1 MPEMS
6 GGEAVI
12 QALRAEGVE
21 TVFGIPGLHNL
32 ALYDAMLR
40 FGTPRHILARHEQ
53 GAAFMADG
61 YARASGRVGVCLA
74 TTGPG
79 ASNTLTAV
87 AESYAS
93 GIPTLVIMSDIPSP
107 LLGLKMGALHEI
119 PDQIRLFEPVTA
131 WGETIRE
138 VSAIP
143 HAIHRAFEWLR
154 TRRPRPIALSIPTD
168 LLAERAEC
176 LIQQG
181 KPGVRPPADPNLIAQ
196 AADLLRRAQ
205 RPAVL
210 VGGGVIASEASV
222 EVQAVCERLQAPVIT
237 TIMGRGAIPD
247 TSPLVIAVLPNKEN
261 SLPVLHSADVIL
273 AVGTRFAYRATQSR
287 PVPLQFSPE
296 QTLIHVDLDP
306 AEVGKMYQP
315 TLGIVGDAKQV
326 LQGLLEALEGVA
338 PAAGWDWAWLH
349 SWRGKPLSPY
359 GQRLQRAL
367 EDLRGVLPDD
377 AIVVGDQAAIN
388 YWMAWYFP
396 VLKPRTFLYPVG
408 TGTLGYGLPAAIG
421 AKVARPDT
429 PVVAVVGD
437 GGFLFTCQELA
448 TVVKYRLDL
457 PILLFN
463 DNSFGAIK
471 WLQERFFQR
480 TGEVELTNPDFQ
492 AFGFSFG
499 VPTVRVG
506 GLDEIPEAVV
516 KALSTRGPTLI
527 EVPMAIDPPWQF

>member
-40 FGTPRHILARHEQ
+40 LGAPRHILARHEQ

-79 ASNTLTAV
+79 ALNTLTAV

-93 GIPTLVIMSDIPSP
+93 SIPTLVIMSDIPSP
-107 LLGLKMGALHEI
+107 LLGLKKGALHEI

-131 WGETIRE
+131 WSETSRE

-143 HAIHRAFEWLR
+143 RAIHRAFRWLR
-154 TRRPRPIALSIPTD
+154 TSRPRPIALSIPTD

-181 KPGVRPPADPNLIAQ
+181 EPGVRPPADPNLIAQ

-247 TSPLVIAVLPNKEN
+247 TSPLVIAVLQNKGN

-273 AVGTRFAYRATQSR
+273 AVGTRFAHRATQSR
-287 PVPLQFSPE
+287 PVPLRFSPE

-315 TLGIVGDAKQV
+315 TLGIVGDAQQV
-326 LQGLLEALEGVA
+326 
-338 PAAGWDWAWLH
+338 
-349 SWRGKPLSPY
+349 
-359 GQRLQRAL
+359 
-367 EDLRGVLPDD
+367 
-377 AIVVGDQAAIN
+377 
-388 YWMAWYFP
+388 
-396 VLKPRTFLYPVG
+396 
-408 TGTLGYGLPAAIG
+408 
-421 AKVARPDT
+421 
-429 PVVAVVGD
+429 
-437 GGFLFTCQELA
+437 
-448 TVVKYRLDL
+448 
-457 PILLFN
+457 
-463 DNSFGAIK
+463 
-471 WLQERFFQR
+471 
-480 TGEVELTNPDFQ
+480 
-492 AFGFSFG
+492 
-499 VPTVRVG
+499 
-506 GLDEIPEAVV
+506 
-516 KALSTRGPTLI
+516 
-527 EVPMAIDPPWQF
+527 